1 MKRLLLI
8 ATIFAISLASQVSYA
23 QSGQGLT
30 KPEEGNKRATR
41 VSIIGDSIVQATPDT
56 AIVVISVVTQAK
68 QAVEAQKQNAL
79 KSDRTITA
87 LKAAAGS
94 GAEVKTNGYSLEP
107 QRVYKEGLPPTITGY
122 EARNSVTLTT
132 SDLTKLG
139 SLIDAAGQSG
149 ANDISG
155 ISFTL
160 REDRPA
166 KDRALSEA
174 TREAIAKAQVI
185 AEALGGKVSRIVE
198 VQEADF
204 QRPQPFYQADVAV
217 MRGQAQVTTP
227 VVVGSLDVRS
237 RVQVIAEIEPKL

>member
-23 QSGQGLT
+23 QSGQALT

-94 GAEVKTNGYSLEP
+94 GAEVKTNGYS
-107 QRVYKEGLPPTITGY
+107 
-122 EARNSVTLTT
+122 
-132 SDLTKLG
+132 
-139 SLIDAAGQSG
+139 
-149 ANDISG
+149 
-155 ISFTL
+155 
-160 REDRPA
+160 
-166 KDRALSEA
+166 
-174 TREAIAKAQVI
+174 
-185 AEALGGKVSRIVE
+185 
-198 VQEADF
+198 
-204 QRPQPFYQADVAV
+204 
-217 MRGQAQVTTP
+217 
-227 VVVGSLDVRS
+227 
-237 RVQVIAEIEPKL
+237 